1 MATQSLTEENSD
13 LSENEDVQEIEDPIL
28 VAVNA
33 GASLRSPTSAVIGRK
48 RKLRANE
55 GKNKQRGSSKTT
67 VRTSAWDRN
76 TEYPKHHFA
85 VLNRKLRCN
94 ACIEIIC
101 EKKSSIEKHIK
112 SKKHERGLSEIAKSK
127 SESQTITAC
136 LQKRDNREK
145 ACGSTLPAEMR
156 LFRFEVVESF
166 LSGGIALAKVD
177 ALRPLLEK
185 YGHKLTNRAHL
196 SELIPAV
203 LENEKDKLKKELKDV
218 KEASVIFNVL
228 NLHVFPTP
236 HFNVHELASSLD
248 RCDLSRLQKLD
259 LNF

>member
-33 GASLRSPTSAVIGRK
+33 GASLRAPTSAVIARK
-48 RKLRANE
+48 RKLPANE
-55 GKNKQRGSSKTT
+55 GKYKQRGSSKTT
-67 VRTSAWDRN
+67 VRTSAWDRIHRV
-76 TEYPKHHFA
+76 TQKHHFA
-85 VLNRKLRCN
+85 VVNRKLRCN
-94 ACIEIIC
+94 ACSVIIC

-136 LQKRDNREK
+136 LQRRDNREK

-185 YGHKLTNRAHL
+185 YGHRLTNRAHL
-196 SELIPAV
+196 SEPIPAV
-203 LENEKDKLKKELKDV
+203 LEDEKDKL
-218 KEASVIFNVL
+218 N
-228 NLHVFPTP
+228 
-236 HFNVHELASSLD
+236 
-248 RCDLSRLQKLD
+248 
-259 LNF
+259 

>member
-33 GASLRSPTSAVIGRK
+33 GASLRSPTSAVIARK
-48 RKLRANE
+48 RKLPANE
-55 GKNKQRGSSKTT
+55 GKYKQRGSSKTT
-67 VRTSAWDRN
+67 VRTSAWDRI

-85 VLNRKLRCN
+85 VVNRKLRCN
-94 ACIEIIC
+94 ACSEIIS

-112 SKKHERGLSEIAKSK
+112 SKKHERGLYEIAKSK

-136 LQKRDNREK
+136 LQRRDNREK

-166 LSGGIALAKVD
+166 L
-177 ALRPLLEK
+177 
-185 YGHKLTNRAHL
+185 
-196 SELIPAV
+196 
-203 LENEKDKLKKELKDV
+203 
-218 KEASVIFNVL
+218 
-228 NLHVFPTP
+228 
-236 HFNVHELASSLD
+236 
-248 RCDLSRLQKLD
+248 
-259 LNF
+259 